1 MHAQRFELTLRQRR
15 QAGPPGEKKE
25 LHDVEVTIAPAA
37 AAAATART
45 IHFTL
50 RQLWPLPVVTT
61 GPASVCPPPAPP
73 PVLQTSTPKEREA
86 AAYDEVVVVV
96 DNVISHCGFRPDTSL
111 TQELQVDAHG

>member
-1 MHAQRFELTLRQRR
+1 
-15 QAGPPGEKKE
+15 
-25 LHDVEVTIAPAA
+25 VAA
-37 AAAATART
+37 ACGDHRPCV
-45 IHFTL
+45 
-50 RQLWPLPVVTT
+50 RV
-61 GPASVCPPPAPP
+61 PPPRPAPRPPP